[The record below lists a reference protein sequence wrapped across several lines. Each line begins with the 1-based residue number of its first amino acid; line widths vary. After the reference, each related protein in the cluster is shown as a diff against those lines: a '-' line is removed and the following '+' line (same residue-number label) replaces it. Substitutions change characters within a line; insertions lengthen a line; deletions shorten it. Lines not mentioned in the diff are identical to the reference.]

1 MKLIEVH
8 ARLKKMAVPVF
19 RTADVMAYLDI
30 RKEHASNLLARLED
44 THHIVRIKRGLWV
57 FPEGIDPLAVPE
69 YLTAP
74 FPSYISLQS
83 ALYYHGM
90 ISQIPA
96 ITYSVSP
103 ARTHVYKTP
112 LGTFSIH
119 HIDPSLFFGYEPVGK
134 FGIKIATPEKALFD
148 FLYMGPAKSKLFRY
162 LPELELP
169 RKFNVRGAQQMIH
182 RISSPGRR
190 TLLEKRF
197 EELMTQF
204 ARTGLSSTAG

>member
-8 ARLKKMAVPVF
+8 AKLKKLEEPVV
-19 RTADVMAYLDI
+19 RTADVMAYLNVKKD
-30 RKEHASNLLARLED
+30 HASRLLSRLSNTGHIAR
-44 THHIVRIKRGLWV
+44 VKRGLWA
-57 FPEGIDPLAVPE
+57 FPERLDPLLLPE

-83 ALYYHGM
+83 ALHYHGM

-103 ARTHVYKTP
+103 ARTRVYKTP

-119 HIDPSLFFGYEPVGK
+119 HVTPSFFSGYETVGK
-134 FGIKIATPEKALFD
+134 SGIKIATPEKALVD
-148 FLYMGPAKSKLFRY
+148 FFYMGPAKSGLFRS

-169 RKFNVRGAQQMIH
+169 AKFSRREARRFIG
-182 RISSPGRR
+182 RIESSQRR
-190 TLLEKRF
+190 TRVAKRF
-197 EELMTQF
+197 REIV
-204 ARTGLSSTAG
+204 R